1 MPIKTVPEG
10 VYKLS
15 KEKRDDIEI
24 FSVKL
29 TDSALKTLETI
40 SPKQNLYIPGKQAC
54 ISYELSIS
62 PLHQTSDGTLDVI
75 QFLGPRAIN
84 LGRAVSKLTVQANAD
99 SFSTAKLRMAE
110 AEDHRKTHS
119 KSTVVSH
126 VKRSCM
132 REGSLNPRSVPTPP
146 SSRNPD
152 SRISPSSAARS
163 CSPSVVNAY
172 NSPATTNIEVGARSL
187 RDRIIHLLAVQP
199 YQRAEL
205 LLRLKRDGLTEEQK
219 DNVDSILSKVGR
231 SGRQGE
237 YRLSTAFINL
247 VEPNWPAYSP
257 SERCIVASL
266 KASRSVFIGFGHVY
280 ISKHYVVAIVTRFQA
295 KLSTNSPSG
304 TNNRSSV
311 EGSVA
316 SRVTPSSRQNSPIV
330 APPAVASMEDF
341 GRKPTRASAPS
352 APHALSK
359 KIAALDLL
367 ASGISLA
374 SVAAQHGITP
384 TLLESWKNNE
394 TTLRLRYSQRRGCTM
409 PQSTAAPLSSTQDAS
424 KNATYSGFVAKNSA
438 NTSKPSAPKRARLS
452 SDESGVHSCG
462 STSSISGNCPSFQ
475 SMSFSTNRHSG
486 ATTAAAIPPP
496 VKPPS
501 NSLKDPSPVSLGK
514 HSPSI
519 RKRPFDALLC
529 GGRDAGDSVTSGGHS
544 RRTDSLP
551 PRPVDD
557 RPNGSQQH
565 HPCDRG
571 SETSSCGDSC
581 SPPAEATPLSQLYAR
596 LPVIDS
602 KSGMILLDKGQRP
615 YPCNEEK
622 TSDLSDED
630 YLYDSVS
637 SKNAEIERLYPAIS
651 NASQAAAYREAF
663 ESLYPKYLRLYEHFR
678 VAWDKVINLKERI
691 LALAG
696 GPHVAQMT
704 RLATELDEFLNRM
717 RKPERRDDEV
727 RLLVMT
733 FKLQHLKQR
742 LATFASQK
750 DASGTPSFRSSD
762 AHLRKPQ
769 NHKEFLRAGASD

>member
-1 MPIKTVPEG
+1 MKTVSES

-29 TDSALKTLETI
+29 TDSALRTLETI
-40 SPKQNLYIPGKQAC
+40 SHKQSNAIKISVDGSRGNLYIPGKQAC
-54 ISYELSIS
+54 VSYDLSIS
-62 PLHQTSDGTLDVI
+62 SLHRTSDGTLDVI
-75 QFLGPRAIN
+75 QLIGQRAIN

-110 AEDHRKTHS
+110 AEDHRKSYS
-119 KSTVVSH
+119 KSTVVSNA
-126 VKRSCM
+126 KRPCV

-152 SRISPSSAARS
+152 SRISPSCAARS
-163 CSPSVVNAY
+163 CSPSVANAY
-172 NSPATTNIEVGARSL
+172 NSPAATNVEVGVRSL
-187 RDRIIHLLAVQP
+187 RDRIIHLLAVQS
-199 YQRAEL
+199 YQRPEL

-219 DNVDSILSKVGR
+219 DKVDSILSKVGR
-231 SGRQGE
+231 PGRQGE
-237 YRLSTAFINL
+237 YHLSTAFINL
-247 VEPNWPAYSP
+247 IEPNWPGYSP
-257 SERCIVASL
+257 SERCLVASL
-266 KASRSVFIGFGHVY
+266 KAR
-280 ISKHYVVAIVTRFQA
+280 
-295 KLSTNSPSG
+295 LSTNSPSG
-304 TNNRSSV
+304 INNRLSV
-311 EGSVA
+311 EGTVA
-316 SRVTPSSRQNSPIV
+316 SRVTPSSRQNSPLI
-330 APPAVASMEDF
+330 APPTAAAAASVEDF

-367 ASGISLA
+367 ASGLSLA
-374 SVAAQHGITP
+374 SVAAHHGITS

-409 PQSTAAPLSSTQDAS
+409 PQPTAAPLSSTHDVS
-424 KNATYSGFVAKNSA
+424 KNAAYSGFATINGTIS
-438 NTSKPSAPKRARLS
+438 SKCSAPKRARLS

-462 STSSISGNCPSFQ
+462 STSSISGNCPSFK
-475 SMSFSTNRHSG
+475 SVSFSTNYRSG
-486 ATTAAAIPPP
+486 PITVAAAPPP
-496 VKPPS
+496 ALPPL
-501 NSLKDPSPVSLGK
+501 NSLKDSSPSSPGK
-514 HSPSI
+514 HSPSS

-529 GGRDAGDSVTSGGHS
+529 DSRGAGGIGVAGDDHS
-544 RRTDSLP
+544 RRAGSLSS
-551 PRPVDD
+551 RPVDEHQTSAQ
-557 RPNGSQQH
+557 RH

-581 SPPAEATPLSQLYAR
+581 SPIEATPLSQFYAR
-596 LPVIDS
+596 LPVIDP
-602 KSGMILLDKGQRP
+602 KSDKGQRL

-622 TSDLSDED
+622 TSYLSDED
-630 YLYDSVS
+630 YLYDSIS
-637 SKNAEIERLYPAIS
+637 SKNAETERLYPAIS
-651 NASQAAAYREAF
+651 NASQAAAYRKAF

-696 GPHVAQMT
+696 GPHVEQMT
-704 RLATELDEFLNRM
+704 RLATELDEFLNCM

-742 LATFASQK
+742 LATFASQE
-750 DASGTPSFRSSD
+750 DASRTPFRSSD
-762 AHLRKPQ
+762 ASVRQPQ
-769 NHKEFLRAGASD
+769 NHNEFLRAGASD